1 MYKRNIVVLALSL
14 TLALTACGTGS
25 RSSTSTTLNIQMSDF
40 AFSPSEFSVPA
51 GAEITLNLSNL
62 GVVEHQFVIMK
73 KGAEVTPP
81 FSEDDRPSIYWE
93 TKLESGND
101 ESVKF
106 TAPSV
111 PGEYQIVC
119 GVPGHLEAGMVA
131 KLIVK

>member
-25 RSSTSTTLNIQMSDF
+25 KSSASTTLNVQMSDF

-81 FSEDDRPSIYWE
+81 FSEDEGPNIYWE

-101 ESVKF
+101 VSVKF
-106 TAPSV
+106 TAPSE

-131 KLIVK
+131 KLVVK